1 MGYFNHSII
10 VARKYLTIKFMH
22 VCLFAKTFGWI
33 GTVGC
38 SIGVDQSNY
47 SVPIFPVTSMAF
59 ISTRPDGGWFYQKSV
74 LS

>member
-1 MGYFNHSII
+1 M
-10 VARKYLTIKFMH
+10 VARKYLPIKFAH
-22 VCLFAKTFGWI
+22 VRMSVPKDIWVDWA
-33 GTVGC
+33 VGC
-38 SIGVDQSNY
+38 SIGVDQSNH